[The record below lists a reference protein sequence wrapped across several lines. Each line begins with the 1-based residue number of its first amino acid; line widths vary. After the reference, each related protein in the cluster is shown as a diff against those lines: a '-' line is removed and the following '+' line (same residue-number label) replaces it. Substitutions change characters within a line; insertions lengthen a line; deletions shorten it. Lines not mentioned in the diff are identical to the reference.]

1 MAKAEFGLQSKE
13 KIEQIR
19 QAMIIA
25 YQDEVY
31 SPIYM
36 IVIRSEDINTR
47 KKDSLRISELNR
59 LEISTSTQ
67 TRHRA

>member
-31 SPIYM
+31 SPICM

-47 KKDSLRISELNR
+47 KKDSR
-59 LEISTSTQ
+59 LQ
-67 TRHRA
+67 RLQRHDT